1 MCSSALSRIR
11 ARQFRKQVEPSCDEG
26 GPFRARPAVDTALGR
41 VSLADV
47 GKLLLEYEPDRP
59 TRTRVARAVS
69 GLVLVDSMLDVP
81 STPDVQRAVGTFEDV
96 EEATH
101 GVTVED
107 CCDESVVV
115 STASGSWRVCPQG
128 RWQVSQIG
136 RQVASTRRLASL
148 GAGST
153 SGGWPPLAEQRRPG
167 AARTPRALRSLRI
180 IGRQVASTRRLASL
194 GAGSTSGGWSS
205 VAGRSRALRSPR
217 MIGRQVASTRRLAAL
232 GAGST
237 SSGWCRLNQLA
248 CRVSRR
254 EWRRR
259 PA

>member
-41 VSLADV
+41 VSLAYV

-194 GAGSTSGGWSS
+194 GAGSTSGGREWLGRF
-205 VAGRSRALRSPR
+205 VCRGRSAWS
-217 MIGRQVASTRRLAAL
+217 GHQGASTRRLASL

-237 SSGWCRLNQLA
+237 SGGR
-248 CRVSRR
+248 SRAR
-254 EWRRR
+254 EWLGRCVRRGHS
-259 PA
+259 AASG

>member
-81 STPDVQRAVGTFEDV
+81 SAPDVQRAVGTLEDV

-101 GVTVED
+101 DLTVED
-107 CCDESVVV
+107 CCRTSIAV
-115 STASGSWRVCPQG
+115 STADDPRRGCPQG
-128 RWQVSQIG
+128 AVGWVSRIGHQVASTRRLAALGAGSTSGGWPSVAGRSRALKSLRVIG
-136 RQVASTRRLASL
+136 RQVASTRRLDL
-148 GAGST
+148 D
-153 SGGWPPLAEQRRPG
+153 
-167 AARTPRALRSLRI
+167 ALL
-180 IGRQVASTRRLASL
+180 RRLL
-194 GAGSTSGGWSS
+194 GPA
-205 VAGRSRALRSPR
+205 
-217 MIGRQVASTRRLAAL
+217 AAL